1 MLQHIEEKMKVW
13 EQGGENEGPRYGT
26 RQAAVV

>member
-1 MLQHIEEKMKVW
+1 MLQHIEEKIKGW
-13 EQGGENEGPRYGT
+13 ERGEENEGPRYGT